1 MKSQA
6 YIYELYLIKILFLCG
21 KKHTLYVA
29 ANNYICRVAEIGKD
43 IQKAKQVLEQGN
55 LVAIPT
61 ETVYG
66 LAGNALNPEAVAK
79 IFETKERPSFDPLIV
94 HTHSLQAVYEFAE
107 SIHPKLLK
115 LAETF
120 WPGPL
125 TLLLPKKSTVP
136 SLVTSGLDRVGVR
149 VPNHVL
155 TLELLRTLSYPLA
168 APSANPFGYISPT
181 TAEHVNKQLGIKI
194 PYILDG
200 GACGVGIESTIVGEE
215 NGEIIIYRLGG
226 LSVNDIEAMAGKVS
240 IQLNQSSNPKAPG
253 QLKSHYAPK
262 KPVIIGNLAV
272 LQQQYSDKKIGV
284 ISFGKQAILN
294 STSLEKN
301 LSLSQNFSEAAVNLF
316 SFLRELDEADVD
328 VIVADLLPDIGLGLA
343 INDRLKRAAAI

>member
-1 MKSQA
+1 M
-6 YIYELYLIKILFLCG
+6 
-21 KKHTLYVA
+21 
-29 ANNYICRVAEIGKD
+29 AEIGKD
-43 IQKAKQVLEQGN
+43 IQKAKDFLEKDE

-66 LAGNALNPEAVAK
+66 LAANALNPIAVAK
-79 IFETKERPSFDPLIV
+79 IFEAKERPTFDPLIV
-94 HTHSLQAVYEFAE
+94 HTHSLNEVLNFVTE
-107 SIHPKLLK
+107 IHPALLK

-125 TLLLPKKSTVP
+125 TLLLPKKEIIP

-149 VPNHVL
+149 VPNHYL
-155 TLELLRTLSYPLA
+155 TLDLLSQLNFPLA

-181 TAEHVNKQLGIKI
+181 IAMHVEKQLGTKI

-200 GACGVGIESTIVGEE
+200 GSCEVGLESTIVGEE

-226 LSVNDIEAMAGKVS
+226 LSVDEIETIVGKVS
-240 IQLNQSSNPKAPG
+240 VQLNQSSNPKAPG

-262 KPVIIGNLAV
+262 KPVYIGNLNE
-272 LQQQYSDKKIGV
+272 LQKQYSDQKIGAIV
-284 ISFGKQAILN
+284 FGNDIKLSESILI
-294 STSLEKN
+294 KN
-301 LSLSQNFSEAAVNLF
+301 LSSTKNYQEASANLF

-328 VIVADLLPDIGLGLA
+328 VIITALLPETGLGLA
-343 INDRLKRAAAI
+343 INDRLRRAAAL

>member
-1 MKSQA
+1 M
-6 YIYELYLIKILFLCG
+6 
-21 KKHTLYVA
+21 
-29 ANNYICRVAEIGKD
+29 AEIGKD
-43 IQKAKQVLEQGN
+43 ILKAKNYLEKDE

-66 LAGNALNPEAVAK
+66 LAANALNPIAVAK
-79 IFETKERPSFDPLIV
+79 IFEAKERPTFDPLIV
-94 HTHSLQAVYEFAE
+94 HTHSLKEVLRFVTD
-107 SIHPKLLK
+107 IHPALLK

-125 TLLLPKKSTVP
+125 TLLLPKKEIIP

-149 VPNHVL
+149 IPKHSL
-155 TLELLRTLSYPLA
+155 TLELLAQLDFPLA

-181 TAEHVNKQLGIKI
+181 TAQHVERQLGLKI

-200 GACGVGIESTIVGEE
+200 GSCDVGLESTIVGEE

-226 LSVNDIEAMAGKVS
+226 LSVDEIEKVVGKVS

-262 KPVIIGNLAV
+262 KPVYIGNLNE
-272 LQQQYSDKKIGV
+272 LQKQYSDKKIGAIV
-284 ISFGKQAILN
+284 FGNDIKLNESIL
-294 STSLEKN
+294 LKN
-301 LSLSQNFSEAAVNLF
+301 LSSSKNYQEASANLF
-316 SFLRELDEADVD
+316 SFLRELDEAEVD
-328 VIVADLLPDIGLGLA
+328 VIITALLPETGLGLA
-343 INDRLKRAAAI
+343 INDRLKRAAAV

>member
-1 MKSQA
+1 M
-6 YIYELYLIKILFLCG
+6 
-21 KKHTLYVA
+21 
-29 ANNYICRVAEIGKD
+29 AEIGKD
-43 IQKAKQVLEQGN
+43 IQKAKDFLEKDE

-66 LAGNALNPEAVAK
+66 LAANALNPIAVAK
-79 IFETKERPSFDPLIV
+79 IFEAKERPTFDPLIV
-94 HTHSLQAVYEFAE
+94 HTHSLQEVYKFVTN
-107 SIHPKLLK
+107 IHPALLK
-115 LAETF
+115 LAEAF

-125 TLLLPKKSTVP
+125 TLLLPKKEIIP

-149 VPNHVL
+149 VPNHSL
-155 TLELLRTLSYPLA
+155 TLDLLSQLNFPLA

-181 TAEHVNKQLGIKI
+181 TAMHVEKQLGTKI

-200 GACGVGIESTIVGEE
+200 GSCEVGLESTIVGEE

-226 LSVNDIEAMAGKVS
+226 LSVDEIETIVGKVS
-240 IQLNQSSNPKAPG
+240 VQLNQSSNPKAPG

-262 KPVIIGNLAV
+262 KPVYIGNLNE
-272 LQQQYSDKKIGV
+272 LQKQYSDKKIGAIV
-284 ISFGKQAILN
+284 FGNDIKLNESILIM
-294 STSLEKN
+294 N
-301 LSLSQNFSEAAVNLF
+301 LSSTKNYQEASANLF

-328 VIVADLLPDIGLGLA
+328 VIITELVPEVGLGLA